1 MAKSHHNPTDARQAF
16 TLVEL
21 LVVIAV
27 IGILVALLLP
37 AVQSAREAARRMS
50 CQNNLKQLGLA
61 TLNYESTHSALPPAI
76 VLDRDYRWSAQARVL
91 PFLEETNLYENI
103 DFDVDY
109 HVLGLNGEVYGSKA
123 EALNAGILKAQRV
136 DVLMCPSERRDE
148 VRIDSGSGNPRDY
161 PLNYGVNRGVWLV
174 HDPTGELASQGA
186 FDVNKELPLR
196 RITDGMSNTLMFAE
210 VRAYTSYRRDGTHTE
225 QVPPRQQEEIC
236 SLDHDG
242 KSPMRESG
250 HSEWIDGRVHQSGF
264 TAAFPPSTNV
274 QCDGAENI
282 DWVSTREG
290 VDGGATFAAV
300 TSRSYHSGNV
310 VNAAMAD
317 GSVRVIADDVHIDVW
332 RAMAT
337 RAEGDIT
344 DTPF

>member
-1 MAKSHHNPTDARQAF
+1 MNTPPARGQLRVGF

-27 IGILVALLLP
+27 IGILIALLLP

-61 TLNYESTHSALPPAI
+61 TLNYESTHKALPPAI

-91 PFLEETNLYENI
+91 PYLEEGNLYENI
-103 DFDVDY
+103 DFDEDY
-109 HVLGLNGEVYGSKA
+109 HLLGANGQLYSSED
-123 EALNAGILKAQRV
+123 EALNAGILKAQRIE
-136 DVLMCPSERRDE
+136 VLMCPSERRDI
-148 VRIDSGSGNPRDY
+148 VRTDNSGRPRDY
-161 PLNYGVNRGVWLV
+161 PLNYGVNRGVWMV
-174 HDPTGELASQGA
+174 YDPSGQLKSEGA
-186 FDVNKELPLR
+186 FEANKQLPLR
-196 RITDGMSNTLMFAE
+196 RFTDGMSNTLLLAE
-210 VRAYTSYRRDGTHTE
+210 VQGYTSYHRDGQHSDV
-225 QVPPRQQEEIC
+225 VPPNDPTEIC
-236 SLDHDG
+236 SLSNDG
-242 KSPMRESG
+242 KNPPRETG

-274 QCDGAENI
+274 QCDGAENV

-290 VDGGATFAAV
+290 VEGGATFAAV

-310 VNAAMAD
+310 VNVAMAD
-317 GSVRVIADDVHIDVW
+317 GSVHVIADDIFLDMW

-337 RAEGDIT
+337 RSGA
-344 DTPF
+344 DTTEKPF